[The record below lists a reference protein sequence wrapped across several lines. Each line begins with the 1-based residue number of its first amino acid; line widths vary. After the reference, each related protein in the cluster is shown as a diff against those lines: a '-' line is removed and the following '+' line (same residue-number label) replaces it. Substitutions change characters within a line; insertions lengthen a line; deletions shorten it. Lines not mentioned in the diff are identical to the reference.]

1 MRTGLPILLVWWGA
15 CRTGPEAPEVL
26 QDPETCRECHPDHHR
41 QWSGSMHAY
50 ASEDPVFRA
59 LNALGQ
65 AETDGELGDFCVQC
79 HAPLALERGLTTDG
93 LDLDAVPES
102 LQGVGCA
109 YCHQVTAVAGTHN
122 NPLRLTMDHT
132 MRGGIADPIPN
143 RVHDSTFSPLHDR
156 DAPESSELCGSC
168 HDVVTSSGAHIER
181 TYAEWQQSVFATPGA
196 DLSCSRCHMRGVDGF
211 AAQVRRAAP
220 RRVHEHAMPGV
231 DVALTDFPER
241 EDQRARVQEFL
252 DDTLS
257 ASLCVL
263 PSAGATTP
271 VVVSLDNVAS
281 GHSFPSGATS
291 DRRIWVEIEAF
302 SGEERIWSSGSM
314 PEGQS
319 VEAFAA
325 EPGHD
330 DVWRVHSTLL
340 DADGSPT
347 PFFWNAAAIDES
359 RLLRTHTTL
368 DPSDPAYIE
377 TAQSRNFL
385 VTGGVPDRIRMAV
398 HVRPMPL
405 DLLDEL
411 VDGGWLDP
419 AVRDALPT
427 FTLAPTRLEWTPDV
441 AVNAGNLACV
451 PAPR

>member
-1 MRTGLPILLVWWGA
+1 LD
-15 CRTGPEAPEVL
+15 EV
-26 QDPETCRECHPDHHR
+26 P
-41 QWSGSMHAY
+41 
-50 ASEDPVFRA
+50 ASLR
-59 LNALGQ
+59 
-65 AETDGELGDFCVQC
+65 
-79 HAPLALERGLTTDG
+79 
-93 LDLDAVPES
+93 
-102 LQGVGCA
+102 GVGCA
-109 YCHQVTAVAGTHN
+109 YCHQVTAVEGTHN
-122 NPLRLTMDHT
+122 NPLRLTQDGT

-143 RVHDSTFSPLHDR
+143 RVHDSAYSPLLDR
-156 DAPESSELCGSC
+156 DAPESSELCGAC
-168 HDVVTSSGAHIER
+168 HDVVTPLGAHIER

-196 DLSCSRCHMRGVDGF
+196 DLSCSRCHMQGGDGV
-211 AAQVRRAAP
+211 AAQVRQAAP
-220 RRVHEHAMPGV
+220 RRVHHHAMPGV

-241 EDQRARVQEFL
+241 DDQRALVQEFL

-257 ASLCVL
+257 AALCVL
-263 PSAGATTP
+263 PTEGATTA

-291 DRRIWVEIEAF
+291 DRRIWVEVEAF
-302 SGEERIWSSGSM
+302 VGEERIWSSGSV

-340 DADGSPT
+340 DVDGSPT
-347 PFFWNAAAIDES
+347 PFFWDAAAIDES
-359 RLLRTHTTL
+359 PLLRTHTTL
-368 DPSDPAYIE
+368 DPNDPAYIQ

-411 VDGGWLDP
+411 VEGGWLDR

-427 FTLAPTRLEWTPDV
+427 FTLAPTQLEWTPDV